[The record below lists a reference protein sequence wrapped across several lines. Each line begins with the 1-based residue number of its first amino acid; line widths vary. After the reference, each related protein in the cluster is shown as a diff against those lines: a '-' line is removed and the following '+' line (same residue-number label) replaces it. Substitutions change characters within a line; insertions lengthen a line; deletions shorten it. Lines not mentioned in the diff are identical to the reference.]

1 MANRGY
7 IGALYTGVLSGLRKG
22 KTLETLKAN
31 LTLDAYK
38 DWGRYKE
45 WRPLNIEGVY
55 NRVQLQRRAQ

>member
-1 MANRGY
+1 ME
-7 IGALYTGVLSGLRKG
+7 S
-22 KTLETLKAN
+22 LKAN